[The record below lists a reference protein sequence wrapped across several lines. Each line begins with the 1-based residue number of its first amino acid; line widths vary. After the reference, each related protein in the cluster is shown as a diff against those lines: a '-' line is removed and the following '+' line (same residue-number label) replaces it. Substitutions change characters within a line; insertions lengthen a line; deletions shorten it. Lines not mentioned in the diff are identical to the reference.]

1 MEEKEK
7 KSERQFS
14 KESIYCGLAVIIGL
28 LLYIN
33 EVNSFLDFVLSGVAY
48 FFVILVF
55 FEIGVVFSDALERN
69 RASSTLVYYLK
80 LVAMITVIVVV
91 TFAIISAT
99 FGSTTKIQERRAE
112 EQQELIAAE
121 REEAFAQGAEKA
133 VDYIQEYIIEDSY
146 DTESWFGGDAEWFD
160 EICEEEG
167 IYFSEREKAFL
178 ASFGY
183 SHNSLYSAMCDVMSV
198 NGASM
203 VGWQIELDD

>member
-1 MEEKEK
+1 MEEKRE

-14 KESIYCGLAVIIGL
+14 KESIYCGLAVIIGM
-28 LLYIN
+28 LLYIY

-55 FEIGVVFSDALERN
+55 FEIGAVFSDALERN

-121 REEAFAQGAEKA
+121 REEAFAQGADKA
-133 VDYIQEYIIEDSY
+133 VKCIQENIEGNYSTGEWYYLNVDEFVREY
-146 DTESWFGGDAEWFD
+146 REDGGRISDDNVELL
-160 EICEEEG
+160 
-167 IYFSEREKAFL
+167 YFISDYYNNMYFAL
-178 ASFGY
+178 Q
-183 SHNSLYSAMCDVMSV
+183 DVMDYD
-198 NGASM
+198 GAEL
-203 VGWQIELDD
+203 VDWQIELDD